1 MTQRAIFLG
10 LLLSGWTLLA
20 GCATPPH
27 NSRNPAPA
35 PVTAADAVVAESWT
49 SVPSPEDEL
58 DSLAA
63 WATPA
68 GGLWLIA
75 TAKSTHRLVV
85 LDGETGARLR
95 TVGSRG
101 KALGQFDRP
110 NGIAVHA
117 DLVFVVERD
126 NHRVQV
132 LRLPDFEPVASI
144 GDDELQVPY
153 GLWLRE
159 QASGQLEMLVTDSYM
174 ADFEAGVVP
183 PMAQLDQRVKRFHIN
198 VEPDGVVHARL
209 DGHFGDTGS
218 KGALRMVES
227 IAGDAANDR
236 LLIAEEDRR
245 VGSTLRDYT
254 LQGRYRGFSLPV
266 FDADA
271 EGVALWSCQRHA
283 GYWIAVD
290 QVAPTLF
297 RVFDRQTL
305 AAAGVFSGRLT
316 ANTDGQVLHAA
327 VSRRFPSGVLFAL
340 HDDRSVSAFDLA
352 RISAAL
358 HLGHGCV

>member
-1 MTQRAIFLG
+1 MLLA
-10 LLLSGWTLLA
+10 LLLSGWTLLS

-27 NSRNPAPA
+27 NSRNPAPK
-35 PVTAADAVVAESWT
+35 PLSHVDAVIDESWI

-58 DSLAA
+58 DSLAV
-63 WATPA
+63 WAPPR
-68 GGLWLIA
+68 GDLWVIA

-95 TVGSRG
+95 TVGARG
-101 KALGQFDRP
+101 SALGQFERP
-110 NGIAVHA
+110 NGIAVEG

-132 LRLPDFEPVASI
+132 LRLPDFQPLAII
-144 GDDELQVPY
+144 GADVLQLPY
-153 GLWLRE
+153 GVWLRPL
-159 QASGQLEMLVTDSYM
+159 APGRLEMLVTDSFM
-174 ADFEAGVVP
+174 ADFRAGVVP
-183 PMAQLDQRVKRFHIN
+183 PLPQLDQRVKRFLID
-198 VEPDGVVHARL
+198 VDGDGAVHARL
-209 DGHFGDTGS
+209 AGQFGDTTEQ
-218 KGALRMVES
+218 GALRMVES

-271 EGVALWSCQRHA
+271 EGVALWQCQQQA

-305 AAAGVFSGRLT
+305 APAGVFSGRVT
-316 ANTDGQVLHAA
+316 ANTDGEVLHAA
-327 VSRRFPSGVLFAL
+327 PSRRFPAGVVFAL
-340 HDDRSVSAFDLA
+340 HDDRSVSAFDLGKV
-352 RISAAL
+352 SAAL